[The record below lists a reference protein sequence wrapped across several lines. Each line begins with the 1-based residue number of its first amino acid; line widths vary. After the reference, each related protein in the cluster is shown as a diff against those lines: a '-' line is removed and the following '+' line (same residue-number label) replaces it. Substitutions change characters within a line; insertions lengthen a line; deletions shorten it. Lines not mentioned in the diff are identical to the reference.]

1 MKKMKFFRVIST
13 LMAVVTL
20 ATCLGMN
27 PVLAAELDEVEAV
40 EQQVE
45 TESSITPYS
54 GVETLPLGDYL
65 ISSRFSVTGHN
76 YSPVKT
82 VQGRYLR
89 ILYKATLNVV
99 DFQLQPGRI
108 KIIDYYTKEVLSDSS
123 LCCSSNNSG
132 VSYQTVDTD
141 LGRAGRKIQI
151 YTVVTSSNG
160 QEVQNTVTFTD
171 YRSRVHN

>member
-1 MKKMKFFRVIST
+1 MKKMKFFRAIST

-76 YSPVKT
+76 YSPVKNCT
-82 VQGRYLR
+82 G
-89 ILYKATLNVV
+89 
-99 DFQLQPGRI
+99 
-108 KIIDYYTKEVLSDSS
+108 
-123 LCCSSNNSG
+123 
-132 VSYQTVDTD
+132 
-141 LGRAGRKIQI
+141 
-151 YTVVTSSNG
+151 
-160 QEVQNTVTFTD
+160 
-171 YRSRVHN
+171 